1 MSQVW
6 CTAGPF
12 AKTTSDS
19 GSGVALVLAP
29 ILYYALKVA
38 ELKLRG
44 IEAAEGIRGIKICW

>member
-6 CTAGPF
+6 CTAGPL

-44 IEAAEGIRGIKICW
+44 IEAAEDIRGIKICW